1 MQMDDRKFLILQA
14 IIDDYITTAM
24 PVGSRT
30 ISRKSGVGFSP
41 ATIRNEMSDL
51 EELGYLDQPHTS
63 AGRVPSD
70 KAYRLYVDRL
80 LKVGKLSLDERERMH
95 DYMQARSAQVDG
107 VIRSAAQILTDAT
120 QYTSVIV
127 APKLGTL
134 RIRHIQLVPVSDGM
148 ALMIIVTN
156 LGIVKDA
163 VIHIPDGLNAD
174 DLYSISRMLTERLA
188 NKPLE
193 DVRQTFS
200 ELLRDTENNRRL
212 MGETLRVI
220 EKKLEAEDSS
230 EVIIGGGSKLLN
242 YPEYSDVEKA
252 RNFLAVLESKDKIR
266 RLIRG
271 SGGMEVT
278 IRIGTENGEPE
289 MSDCSIVTAQYRVGD
304 GATGTLGIIGP
315 TRMNYNR
322 VIPVLEFMG
331 HAVSELLSSRRSMN
345 YPAQTGERKSYEEE
359 R

>member
-1 MQMDDRKFLILQA
+1 MQLNDRKFMILQA

-30 ISRKSGVGFSP
+30 ISRKSGVGYSP

-63 AGRVPSD
+63 AGRIPSD

-80 LKVGKLSLDERERMH
+80 LKVGKLSGDERERMH
-95 DYMQARSAQVDG
+95 DYMQARGAQVDS
-107 VIRSAAQILTDAT
+107 VIRSAATVLADAT

-134 RIRHIQLVPVSDGM
+134 RIRHIQLVPVAEET

-163 VIHIPDGLNAD
+163 VIRVPEGLSAD

-193 DVRQTFS
+193 AVRQTFA
-200 ELLRDTENNRRL
+200 ELLRDNENNRRL

-220 EKKLEAEDSS
+220 ERKLEAEDST
-230 EVIIGGGSKLLN
+230 EVVVGGSSKLLN

-252 RNFLAVLESKDKIR
+252 RNFLAVLESKDKLR
-266 RLIRG
+266 SLIG
-271 SGGMEVT
+271 GGNGMEVT
-278 IRIGTENGEPE
+278 IRIGAENGVPE
-289 MSDCSIVTAQYRVGD
+289 MSDCSIVTARYRVGD
-304 GATGTLGIIGP
+304 QTTGTLGIIGP

-322 VIPVLEFMG
+322 VIPVLEFMSR
-331 HAVSELLSSRRSMN
+331 AVSELLSN
-345 YPAQTGERKSYEEE
+345 RKA
-359 R
+359 